1 MCQRVF
7 FTEDSPYT
15 YLIIYMTAIK
25 LMSLHL
31 LELLHELLVDG
42 EVLLAVG
49 SW

>member
-1 MCQRVF
+1 MCQCIF
-7 FTEDSPYT
+7 LAEDSPYT

-25 LMSLHL
+25 LMSFHL
-31 LELLHELLVDG
+31 FELLHELLVDG